1 MVRSIH
7 QISKL
12 CKKINIVITDVDGV
26 LTDGG
31 MYYSDKG
38 ELLKKFNTR
47 DGMGFELLRKA
58 KIKTIII
65 TREKSKMVKERGKKI
80 KANNVFLG
88 ILRKEE
94 LLEEICKK
102 NKVLPENIAY
112 IGDDINDQ
120 KIIQKVGL
128 SFTPH
133 DGMKII
139 KKNVDYICKMKGGEG
154 VFREVADLIIS
165 HKFQ

>member
-1 MVRSIH
+1 MFYVCMVRSIH
-7 QISKL
+7 QIIKL

-65 TREKSKMVKERGKKI
+65 TREKSKMVKERGKKT
-80 KANNVFLG
+80 K
-88 ILRKEE
+88 
-94 LLEEICKK
+94 
-102 NKVLPENIAY
+102 
-112 IGDDINDQ
+112 
-120 KIIQKVGL
+120 
-128 SFTPH
+128 H
-133 DGMKII
+133 
-139 KKNVDYICKMKGGEG
+139 
-154 VFREVADLIIS
+154 
-165 HKFQ
+165 H

>member
-7 QISKL
+7 QIIKL

-65 TREKSKMVKERGKKI
+65 TREKSKMVKERGKKC
-80 KANNVFLG
+80 FS
-88 ILRKEE
+88 R
-94 LLEEICKK
+94 
-102 NKVLPENIAY
+102 Y
-112 IGDDINDQ
+112 I
-120 KIIQKVGL
+120 
-128 SFTPH
+128 T
-133 DGMKII
+133 
-139 KKNVDYICKMKGGEG
+139 KGRI
-154 VFREVADLIIS
+154 VRRNL
-165 HKFQ
+165 

>member
-1 MVRSIH
+1 MVRKLR
-7 QISKL
+7 QIIKL
-12 CKKINIVITDVDGV
+12 CKKISIVITDVDGV

-38 ELLKKFNTR
+38 ESLKKFNTR

-58 KIKTIII
+58 KIKTIIM
-65 TREKSKMVKERGKKI
+65 TRENSKIVKKRGKKI
-80 KANNVFLG
+80 KANNIFLG
-88 ILRKEE
+88 ILRKED
-94 LLEEICKK
+94 LLKEICKK
-102 NKVLPENIAY
+102 NNVYPENIAY

-128 SFTPH
+128 SFTPY
-133 DGMKII
+133 DGMSVI

-165 HKFQ
+165 YKFQ

>member
-7 QISKL
+7 LIIKL

-120 KIIQKVGL
+120 KIMQKVGL
-128 SFTPH
+128 SFTPR

-139 KKNVDYICKMKGGEG
+139 KKNVDHIRKMKGGEG

-165 HKFQ
+165 YKFQ